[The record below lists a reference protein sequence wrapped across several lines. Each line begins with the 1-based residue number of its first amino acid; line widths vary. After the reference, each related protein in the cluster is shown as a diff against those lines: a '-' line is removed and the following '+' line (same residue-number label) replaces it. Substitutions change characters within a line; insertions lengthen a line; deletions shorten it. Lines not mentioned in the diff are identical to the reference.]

1 MRGGCIAQK
10 KKAFPPAEPSPG
22 LTKSA
27 RSATDSAAPMGMGA
41 THELARVA
49 ASLGQMEAVTPV
61 FHEALDVPNGGVLLA
76 LPALLAVGLL
86 RHVRTDFQLPKGYY
100 PLESLFVLLAF
111 MALARIP
118 SMEQVRYCAPGE
130 WGKVLGLDR
139 IPEVRTL
146 RKKLALLSKHEH
158 LEAWSAKLCADW
170 MGREPDRASVLYIDG
185 HVRVYHGSLTKLPRH
200 YVARERLCLRATTD
214 YWVNAMDGQPFFLV
228 NHAVDPGLLQ
238 VLEHEIV
245 PRLERDVPNQPPSAA
260 LAANPL
266 LHRFTLVF
274 DREGYSPAFLLRMKT
289 KHIACLTY
297 HKHPNEAWPDAEFQP
312 RQVQLSSGEWVEML
326 LAERGVL
333 LSKTLWVRECRKL
346 TPSGHQTSVLSTDY
360 QADLGPVAAAMFAR
374 WSQENFFKY
383 MREHYGLDRLVD
395 YATESIPE
403 TTKVVN
409 PAYRSLD
416 GQVRRAN
423 GLLVRKR
430 AMFGALSLEGEIEPS
445 QVEPF
450 EHKKATLQEEIMAA
464 TQELAALKA
473 TRKAT
478 PKHLTMG
485 ELPDGERFEQ
495 LRTQS
500 KHFMDTIKMV
510 AYRAETAMTQVVRET
525 MARHDDAR
533 SLLRTLYRTEVD
545 LLPDEHANT
554 LTVRLHHLATRSA
567 DETVRHLCEE
577 LNATDT
583 IFPGTTLRLIYELV
597 PPE

>member
-1 MRGGCIAQK
+1 M
-10 KKAFPPAEPSPG
+10 
-22 LTKSA
+22 
-27 RSATDSAAPMGMGA
+27 DSAAPMGMGA

-49 ASLGQMEAVTPV
+49 ASLGKLEAVTPI
-61 FHEALDVPNGGVLLA
+61 FHEALDIPNGGVLLA

-86 RHVRTDFQLPKGYY
+86 RHARTYFQLPKGYY
-100 PLESLFVLLAF
+100 PLESIFVLLTF
-111 MALARIP
+111 MALARVP
-118 SMEQVRYCAPGE
+118 SMEQLRYCAPGE
-130 WGKVLGLDR
+130 WGKVLGVDR

-146 RKKLALLSKHEH
+146 RKKLALLSTQKQPEQ
-158 LEAWSAKLCADW
+158 WSAALCADW
-170 MGREPDRASVLYIDG
+170 MGRDPDRASVLYVDG

-214 YWVNAMDGQPFFLV
+214 YWVNAMDGQPFFLI
-228 NHAVDPGLLQ
+228 NQAVDPGLLQ

-245 PRLERDVPNQPPSAA
+245 PRLERDVPNQPTAA
-260 LAANPL
+260 ELAADPF

-297 HKHPNEAWPDAEFQP
+297 HKHPKEAWPDAEFQP
-312 RQVQLSSGEWVEML
+312 RQVQLRSGEWVEMS
-326 LAERGVL
+326 LAERGVY

-360 QADLGPVAAAMFAR
+360 QSDLGPMAAAMFAR

-395 YATESIPE
+395 YATEPIPE
-403 TTKVVN
+403 TTKVVH
-409 PAYRSLD
+409 PAYRTLD
-416 GQVRRAN
+416 SQVRRMN
-423 GLLVRKR
+423 GLLARKR
-430 AMFGALSLEGEIEPS
+430 AAFGALTLDGEIEPS

-450 EHKKATLQEEIMAA
+450 ERKKAALQEAITAFA
-464 TQELAALKA
+464 HELEALKE

-478 PKHLTMG
+478 PKHITMG
-485 ELPDGERFEQ
+485 ELPEAERFEQ

-500 KHFMDTIKMV
+500 KHFIDTIKMV
-510 AYRAETAMTQVVRET
+510 AYRAETAMAHVVRET
-525 MARHDDAR
+525 MPRHDDAR
-533 SLLRTLYRTEVD
+533 SLLRNIYRTEVD
-545 LLPDEHANT
+545 LLPDEQANT

-567 DETVRHLCEE
+567 DEAVRHLCEE

-583 IFPGTTLRLIYELV
+583 IFPGTTLRLVYELV
-597 PPE
+597 AP